1 MPIDTAIE
9 WIVEIADNPNSA
21 GKTFH
26 ITNPHPFP
34 MKEVVSQTFE
44 IINLKVAFF
53 QTPLWFA
60 ELYFRLFCFVG
71 KLLSRFKKIAMIFY
85 CYNYYMT
92 NSNLYDMSN
101 TIAIIGEEKIRR
113 LKFEHDFIA
122 TVAAEFLK
130 IQTYR

>member
-1 MPIDTAIE
+1 M
-9 WIVEIADNPNSA
+9 EIADNPNSA

-26 ITNPHPFP
+26 IANPHPFP
-34 MKEVVSQTFE
+34 MNEVVSQTFE
-44 IINLKVAFF
+44 IINLKVALF
-53 QTPLWFA
+53 QTPLWFV

-71 KLLSRFKKIAMIFY
+71 RLLPRLKKIAKIFY
-85 CYNYYMT
+85 RYKYYMT
-92 NSNLYDMSN
+92 NSNRYDMSN

-130 IQTYR
+130 I